1 MFLCYNWIQMQMT
14 SGQAKGNT
22 QSMLVSLETHR
33 NPRKGQISSKE
44 SNWSA
49 DKQKRNIYGG
59 TANTGGGKQTKA
71 GSKPFETQREGN
83 CQSKTGNE
91 TRRHPEKL
99 KDVKNRQQVKK
110 SVKKAEF
117 LAAGRSSRL
126 RLSMPGCYSRA
137 HVHPRA
143 CPTDAVQHPLTHTPR
158 RQHGTP
164 CVRRVRR
171 WSDGLVLSRYTHLP
185 RAPSGPPHTIMVAMP
200 TLNAACLCLF
210 QPLLRTACLAGT
222 PADSQTWI

>member
-1 MFLCYNWIQMQMT
+1 MEVQQ
-14 SGQAKGNT
+14 T
-22 QSMLVSLETHR
+22 QE
-33 NPRKGQISSKE
+33 
-44 SNWSA
+44 
-49 DKQKRNIYGG
+49 
-59 TANTGGGKQTKA
+59 
-71 GSKPFETQREGN
+71 EGN
-83 CQSKTGNE
+83 RQRQEVNHLKRRGKVTGTGNE

-171 WSDGLVLSRYTHLP
+171 WSDGCTEHALHLVLSRYTHLP
-185 RAPSGPPHTIMVAMP
+185 RAPSGPPHTIMVATP
-200 TLNAACLCLF
+200 TLNAACLCSF

>member
-1 MFLCYNWIQMQMT
+1 MEVQQ
-14 SGQAKGNT
+14 T
-22 QSMLVSLETHR
+22 QE
-33 NPRKGQISSKE
+33 
-44 SNWSA
+44 
-49 DKQKRNIYGG
+49 
-59 TANTGGGKQTKA
+59 
-71 GSKPFETQREGN
+71 EGN
-83 CQSKTGNE
+83 RQRQEVNHLKRRGKVTGTGNE

-171 WSDGLVLSRYTHLP
+171 
-185 RAPSGPPHTIMVAMP
+185 
-200 TLNAACLCLF
+200 
-210 QPLLRTACLAGT
+210 
-222 PADSQTWI
+222 